1 MSNRKAGQNIG
12 NNCFQT
18 LRQQAEQNWDSWE
31 IRWGKSSNCSPPC
44 RKEEESK
51 WSTAVW
57 KDQRDRDWSSS
68 CWALGVLQDRAQW
81 GRYAEKALQESI
93 QRLLLEAKSALSE
106 ATLCACSV
114 AKSCPTLWESMNSS
128 LPGSS
133 VHGFPWQEYRSSL
146 PFPSPEDLPHLRTKP
161 VSPAL

>member
-18 LRQQAEQNWDSWE
+18 LRQQAEQNWDSCE
-31 IRWGKSSNCSPPC
+31 IRWGKSSNCSPSC
-44 RKEEESK
+44 REEEESK

-93 QRLLLEAKSALSE
+93 QSLLLRAKSALSE

-114 AKSCPTLWESMNSS
+114 ATS
-128 LPGSS
+128 
-133 VHGFPWQEYRSSL
+133 
-146 PFPSPEDLPHLRTKP
+146 
-161 VSPAL
+161 SPALWEAMNLVFSLSPHRDLQHTLFLVQWEEKRIITQSYYE